1 MPEALRWSIDM
12 SINETRAWLIAYDIA
27 NPDRLARVHRC
38 LKKRAVPVQYSVFVT
53 RASAREMELIK
64 GAISELIDERVD
76 DVRIYLIP
84 DYVEA
89 IVLGRKPLPEG
100 ILLLAEDDG
109 RFASLLTGRS
119 RPASVT

>member
-1 MPEALRWSIDM
+1 M

-53 RASAREMELIK
+53 RASAREVELIK

-100 ILLLAEDDG
+100 ILLLADHDG